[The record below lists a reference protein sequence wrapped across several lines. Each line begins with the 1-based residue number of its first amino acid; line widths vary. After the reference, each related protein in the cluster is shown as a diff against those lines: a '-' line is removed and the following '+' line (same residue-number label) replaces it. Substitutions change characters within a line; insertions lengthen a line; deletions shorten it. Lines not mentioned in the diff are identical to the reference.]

1 MNTFQTLTAISFIAG
16 VTAAVPLRA
25 QSGIEVVR
33 SYRENH
39 EAAILN
45 DFAELLSYPNR
56 ARDTEDIQLAATYIR
71 DRLRSVGVDSKL
83 LEIDGV
89 PPLVYGELLVAG
101 AERTLGIYVHYDGQ
115 PVDPSN
121 WTHPPFEPTLYT
133 ASMEAGGE
141 PRPFPKIGESVNEE
155 FEIQGNEGVGD
166 NERRIDSLKQH
177 LLRRPDP
184 TRLSREPDRQIRE
197 RNKGLEITTFT

>member
-1 MNTFQTLTAISFIAG
+1 MNTLQTLTAISFIAG
-16 VTAAVPLRA
+16 VTVAVPLHA
-25 QSGIEVVR
+25 QSGLEVVR

-39 EAAILN
+39 EATILN

-56 ARDTEDIQLAATYIR
+56 ARDTEDIQRAATYIR

-89 PPLVYGELLVAG
+89 PPLVYGELLVDG

-133 ASMEAGGE
+133 ASM
-141 PRPFPKIGESVNEE
+141 
-155 FEIQGNEGVGD
+155 
-166 NERRIDSLKQH
+166 
-177 LLRRPDP
+177 
-184 TRLSREPDRQIRE
+184 
-197 RNKGLEITTFT
+197 